1 MKCHHIGL
9 GSKGWKWQKIMP
21 MSLCT
26 VMFLR
31 LLIWELFAF
40 EPEISFESMLTQDRL
55 YNRVMKSF
63 AAPKVF
69 GRIYHC

>member
-1 MKCHHIGL
+1 
-9 GSKGWKWQKIMP
+9 
-21 MSLCT
+21 
-26 VMFLR
+26 MFLR

-69 GRIYHC
+69 GGIYHC